1 MGELSKRIISSLVII
16 PISFFFIIIGSFY
29 FNLFL
34 VVCFL
39 FSVFEWKKI
48 SVNKIIF
55 YVGGIFLIL
64 SFYSCSKIRGNNLDD
79 NLLIFFFIIIICI
92 STDIGGYTFGK
103 LFKGPK
109 LTKISPNKTYS
120 GMIGSF
126 IFAIIFS
133 YSFFTFFNVKMYVVF
148 QNLNIFLIII
158 MLSLVSQIGDLIISY
173 FKRTSK
179 LDDTGNLIP
188 GHGGIL
194 DRIDGIIF
202 VFPFTY
208 LLNLFLKLI

>member
-1 MGELSKRIISSLVII
+1 MSELSKRIISSLVII
-16 PISFFFIIIGSFY
+16 PISFFFIIKGSYY

-34 VVCFL
+34 FVCFSL
-39 FSVFEWKKI
+39 SAFEWKKI
-48 SVNKIIF
+48 ALNKISF
-55 YVGGIFLIL
+55 YLGIVFLIL
-64 SFYSCSKIRGNNLDD
+64 SFYSCFKIRGNNLDN
-79 NLLIFFFIIIICI
+79 NLLIFLFIIIISI

-126 IFAIIFS
+126 VFSILFSCLFLIFF
-133 YSFFTFFNVKMYVVF
+133 KEQMYFVLEDF
-148 QNLNIFLIII
+148 NIFFIII
-158 MLSLVSQIGDLIISY
+158 LLSLVSQIGDLTISY
-173 FKRTSK
+173 FKRASK

-202 VFPFTY
+202 VFPFIY
-208 LLNLFLKLI
+208 FFNLFLKLI